1 MIISLITRTLSAMR
15 LKLRAGMDC
24 IFPDGSAKA
33 QAYIDANAKA
43 PTNAKALTETPVSTQ
58 ATNPIKA
65 KGSIAPKAQP
75 TNPHSCKPK
84 KTPRKHNKKKRG
96 Y

>member
-1 MIISLITRTLSAMR
+1 MIIALITRTLSAMR

-43 PTNAKALTETPVSTQ
+43 PTND
-58 ATNPIKA
+58 
-65 KGSIAPKAQP
+65 KAQT

>member
-43 PTNAKALTETPVSTQ
+43 PT
-58 ATNPIKA
+58 TNPIKA

-75 TNPHSCKPK
+75 TNPDSCKPK